1 MPTRNA
7 TGAGPILKSALLATL
22 LFSSAALA
30 ETARF
35 RVVWTGDPSTSAT
48 IGWDQLEGD
57 NPVVYYGTKDVDGDP
72 EKFEHSMKPTRNVP
86 DYRGMNNMFVRLEN
100 LEPDQKYYFVVKDSE
115 QVSYQFWFRTAPDK
129 PKAFTFVAGG
139 DTKSYGSALVAGRES
154 NMMTGKLRPLFVLFS
169 GDFNSGSGLSTG
181 RWQQWFDD
189 WFLLTTSD
197 DNRLTPIVP
206 VHGNHEDGDKT
217 VLHNLFDVPYQ
228 GDDKENIY
236 YDTAFG
242 NFFSILALNSQIKAE
257 GAQTEWLEE
266 HLKKYEDHTFKVAAY
281 HKPFFPHTTRKREN
295 EHLYDLWANLFFTHG
310 LDLSFDADSHI
321 SKMTFP
327 IRPSKEDG
335 SHMGFI
341 RDDEKGT
348 MYIGE
353 GSWGASPRSTDDAKP
368 WTLRTGAF
376 NQVKWLQVF
385 PEANG
390 KPAHIDIRTVI
401 TAKENEDGLM
411 IPYSHGVVPLEEGEE
426 FNIPEGITLF
436 STEPYGDVITY
447 PFSE

>member
-1 MPTRNA
+1 MQIRSAIEARPLLR
-7 TGAGPILKSALLATL
+7 SALLATL
-22 LFSSAALA
+22 LFSTAALA

-35 RVVWTGDPSTSAT
+35 RVVWSGDASTTAT
-48 IGWDQLEGD
+48 IGWDQLAGD
-57 NPVVYYGTKDVDGDP
+57 NPVLYYGTKDVDGDT

-115 QVSYQFWFRTAPDK
+115 GVSYQFWFRTAPDK

-154 NMMTGKLRPLFVLFS
+154 NMMTRNLRPLFVLFS
-169 GDFNSGSGLSTG
+169 GDFNSGSGLSYG

-189 WFLLTTSD
+189 WFLLTTTS

-228 GDDKENIY
+228 GDDQESIY
-236 YDTAFG
+236 YDTTFG
-242 NFFSILALNSQIKAE
+242 DFFSILALNSQIKAE
-257 GAQTEWLEE
+257 GAQTEWLEKN
-266 HLKKYEDHTFKVAAY
+266 LKKYENHTFKVAAY

-295 EHLYDLWANLFFTHG
+295 QHLYDLWANLFFNYG

-327 IRPSKEDG
+327 IRPSDEDG

-341 RDDEKGT
+341 RDDKKGT

-353 GSWGASPRSTDDAKP
+353 GSWGASPRNTDDAKP

-376 NQVKWLQVF
+376 NQVKWLHVY
-385 PEANG
+385 PEADG
-390 KPAHIDIRTVI
+390 KPAHIEIRTVI
-401 TAKENEDGLM
+401 TAEPGEDGLQ
-411 IPYSHGVVPLEEGEE
+411 IPYSHQVVPLKEGEE
-426 FNIPEGITLF
+426 FNIPKGIKLF

>member
-1 MPTRNA
+1 MSTQNA
-7 TGAGPILKSALLATL
+7 TGAGPLLKSALLATL

-35 RVVWTGDPSTSAT
+35 RVVWTGDPATTAT
-48 IGWDQLEGD
+48 IAWDQLEGE
-57 NPVVYYGTKDVDGDP
+57 NPVLHYGTKDTDGEPDEFP
-72 EKFEHSMKPTRNVP
+72 LSAAPTRNVP

-100 LEPDQKYYFVVKDSE
+100 LEPDQAYYFVVKDSE
-115 QVSYQFWFRTAPDK
+115 DVSDQFWFRTAPDK

-169 GDFNSGSGLSTG
+169 GDFNSGSGLSIG

-189 WFLLTTSD
+189 WFLLTTTS

-217 VLHNLFDVPYQ
+217 VLHHLFDVPYQ
-228 GDDKENIY
+228 GDNKENIY
-236 YDTAFG
+236 FDTTIG
-242 NFFSILALNSQIKAE
+242 GFFSILALNSQIKAE

-266 HLKKYEDHTFKVAAY
+266 NLKKYQDHTFKVAAY
-281 HKPFFPHTTRKREN
+281 HKPFFPHTSGKREN
-295 EHLYDLWANLFFTHG
+295 KKLYELWANLFFTYG

-321 SKMTFP
+321 SKITFP
-327 IRPSKEDG
+327 IRPSEEEG

-341 RDDEKGT
+341 RDDAKGT

-353 GSWGASPRSTDDAKP
+353 GSWGASPRSTDDLKP
-368 WTLRTGAF
+368 WTLRADAF
-376 NQVKWLQVF
+376 NQIKWLHVF
-385 PEANG
+385 PEQDG

-401 TAKENEDGLM
+401 TAERGENGLQ
-411 IPYSHGVVPLEEGEE
+411 IPYSHGVVPLKEGQE
-426 FNIPEGITLF
+426 FDIPKGIKLF
-436 STEPYGDVITY
+436 SAEPYGDVIRY